1 MNAVREHAPMH
12 PLFRLALMHGDAESA
27 IKHLEGGRPVDCRDS
42 SGRTPLIIAAQ
53 KGHRDLCAALLQHGA
68 DIDAKDSNGNTAL
81 ALAQGSGRRDI
92 AELILAA
99 GTNSAAD
106 AADLTPQAILLEPP
120 PPPAESASES
130 SDDDEAVFGD
140 WEAEDP
146 AEAPDNDP
154 ACLTEA
160 AVVQKQIGAHDA
172 IDLDEDWLDV
182 EVDLPAALRDQRRAR
197 LLDSAERRL
206 LEALFSD
213 AIEYGIVSAERLE
226 PYAGSTEA
234 ELDREFLDH
243 LVRLLGE
250 LGAVIDD
257 DDEEWLIPDE
267 ERNIPEEYADILE
280 EAFVHLEDMS
290 ARLNDPLT
298 RFIADIRSKTLFTR
312 DDEQRHG
319 SAVDAELQR
328 ALDAIAASPT
338 GIAAAIEIAA
348 SIVNGQRPPSGL
360 TRLVDEGPATEG
372 AAESD
377 ATSED
382 GFSDDRNEATVA
394 DSSRIDLFAERVG
407 LLRESASV
415 STTSATVRAELRS
428 QLSALEPT
436 AAFVR
441 LVDHHLKEHGHEG
454 CDISQPL
461 EAIRRLYSQMVD
473 ANYRLVISIAR
484 RYMGTGIPLMDLV
497 QEGNLGLLRA
507 VEKFDHRRGFKFS
520 TYATWWIRQAITRA
534 IADSGFM
541 IRVPVHMRE
550 KINKVNAAL
559 RALDAAGATDP
570 SHKQIASRAG
580 MDEAE
585 VRKALSVP
593 EAWCWDD
600 APDMLARVLEV
611 EDEEQQAD
619 TLATA
624 ISLRR
629 ALRSALE
636 TLKEREAQVLVY
648 RFGLEDGEYRTLEE
662 VGQYFSVTRE
672 RIRQLESKGLA
683 RLRRPSTASLLHPF
697 IGGPVP
703 AEQKGD
709 AE

>member
-1 MNAVREHAPMH
+1 MH
-12 PLFRLALMHGDAESA
+12 PLFRLALMHGDADSA
-27 IKHLEGGRPVDCRDS
+27 AKHLEAGRPVNCRDS
-42 SGRTPLIIAAQ
+42 AGRTPLLIAAQ
-53 KGHRDLCAALLQHGA
+53 KGYLDLCAVLLQHGA
-68 DIDAKDSNGNTAL
+68 DIDAKDSSGNTAIT
-81 ALAQGSGRRDI
+81 LAQAAGCSDV

-99 GTNSAAD
+99 GTSAAADAQDLARHTIPLDSPALPAKSAAD
-106 AADLTPQAILLEPP
+106 LP
-120 PPPAESASES
+120 
-130 SDDDEAVFGD
+130 DDHEVYFGD
-140 WEAEDP
+140 WEAEGP
-146 AEAPDNDP
+146 SEAPGNDP
-154 ACLTEA
+154 ACLAEA
-160 AVVQKQIGAHDA
+160 AVVQAQIGTHDA
-172 IDLDEDWLDV
+172 IDLDGDWLDV

-197 LLDSAERRL
+197 LLDPAERRL

-213 AIEYGIVSAERLE
+213 AIEYGIVSAARLE
-226 PYAGSTEA
+226 PYAGSIGG

-243 LVRLLGE
+243 LTRLLGE

-257 DDEEWLIPDE
+257 DDEEWLTPDE
-267 ERNIPEEYADILE
+267 ERDVPEAYADILE
-280 EAFVHLEDMS
+280 EAFVYLEDMS

-298 RFIADIRSKTLFTR
+298 RFIADIRSKKLFTR

-328 ALDAIAASPT
+328 AVDAIAGSPS
-338 GIAAAIEIAA
+338 GIAAAIEIAT
-348 SIVNGQRPPSGL
+348 SIVDGRRTASAL

-372 AAESD
+372 DAEDEAGERAAAE
-377 ATSED
+377 D
-382 GFSDDRNEATVA
+382 GVSSDRNEATTA
-394 DSSRIDLFAERVG
+394 DSSRIAVFTERVE
-407 LLRESASV
+407 LLRRTV
-415 STTSATVRAELRS
+415 STTSGTAGGELRR
-428 QLSALEPT
+428 QLAALEPT
-436 AAFVR
+436 VAFIR
-441 LVDHHLKEHGHEG
+441 LVAQQMKEQGHEG
-454 CDISQPL
+454 CDVSQPL
-461 EAIRRLYSQMVD
+461 ESIHRLYSQMVD

-484 RYMGTGIPLMDLV
+484 RYMGTGTPLMDLV

-520 TYATWWIRQAITRA
+520 TYATWWIRQAITRS

-559 RALDAAGATDP
+559 RALDATCAIDP
-570 SHKQIASRAG
+570 SYKEIASHAG

-593 EAWCWDD
+593 EAWCWED
-600 APDMLARVLEV
+600 APDILARVLELG
-611 EDEEQQAD
+611 DEEQQAD

-624 ISLRR
+624 TSLRR
-629 ALRSALE
+629 ELRGALE
-636 TLKEREAQVLVY
+636 MLKEREAQVLVY

-662 VGQYFSVTRE
+662 VGQHFGVTRE

-683 RLRRPSTASLLHPF
+683 RLRRPSIAGLLHPF